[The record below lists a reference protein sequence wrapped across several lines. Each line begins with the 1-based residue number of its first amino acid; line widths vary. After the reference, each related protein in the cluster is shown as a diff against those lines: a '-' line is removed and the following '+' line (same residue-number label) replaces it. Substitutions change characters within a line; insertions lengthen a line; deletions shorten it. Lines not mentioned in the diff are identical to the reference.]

1 MKCGIVT
8 PIGPGHEKAYQSAVV
23 SIEIAA
29 RKSQGPFDAIELF
42 PVYDLKG
49 ELGRSKARNLG
60 VESAHAAGCD
70 WIFFLDAD
78 DLMFEEAFRSIT
90 DLVHAYDAIWGLICE
105 APHGR
110 LDAVQLRPNQLPPT
124 TSIHDLL
131 KVDPFLSIQMGVFVR
146 TAIAL
151 QNPFD
156 EAMDT
161 GEDFKFYLACWTKCR
176 CVKGKFILFVNVR
189 GNHSIGPRSADGVR
203 WRESVARQIQ
213 ETRNSLI
220 LSASTRAEGPD
231 ADMFNMFDI
240 KIIYNQE
247 NESSFEAA
255 LECQRSFRV
264 HGHNAD
270 LFNGVWRD
278 DSQQFLDET
287 GLRFN
292 NFDERYARLDAV
304 VGCFGS
310 HYNLWRRMTRPTV
323 ILEHDAR
330 LDIPP
335 VFEAFQNE
343 FYQIFRDKVIVVNL
357 GRPSYGNYAQ
367 QTKSGLYPLFSKGG
381 GYFPGTHAYAI
392 SPGGAAHLVTHAM
405 QHGALPADLFFNAK
419 TFTFLAE
426 LWPWPIRCDDTFTSV
441 QKIDGSLAK
450 HNYNKDFQII

>member
-8 PIGPGHEKAYQSAVV
+8 PIGPGHEGAYQSAVV

-60 VESAHAAGCD
+60 VERAHAAGCD

-124 TSIHDLL
+124 TSIYDLL

-161 GEDFKFYLACWTKCR
+161 GEDFKFYLACWTQCR

-189 GNHSIGPRSADGVR
+189 GNHSTGPRSANGLM
-203 WRESVARQIQ
+203 WRESVTRQIQ
-213 ETRNSLI
+213 ETRTHLVYSSSQFNQPAMKAFIIHNPEAPQSVELAERC
-220 LSASTRAEGPD
+220 LASCV
-231 ADMFNMFDI
+231 
-240 KIIYNQE
+240 
-247 NESSFEAA
+247 A
-255 LECQRSFRV
+255 LEQPAQLVAGVPKHAARKI
-264 HGHNAD
+264 ALD
-270 LFNGVWRD
+270 LGYNVNSYDYIETHQNRPLRD
-278 DSQQFLDET
+278 GQI
-287 GLRFN
+287 
-292 NFDERYARLDAV
+292 
-304 VGCFGS
+304 GCFLA
-310 HYNLWRRMTRPTV
+310 HREQWIRCIQLDQPII
-323 ILEHDAR
+323 ILEHDAILLER
-330 LDIPP
+330 LA
-335 VFEAFQNE
+335 EYKAFQHVLNL
-343 FYQIFRDKVIVVNL
+343 QRVVWDD
-357 GRPSYGNYAQ
+357 PAWPWHAKM
-367 QTKSGLYPLFSKGG
+367 QTLVDVAKARGDAKYLVL
-381 GYFPGTHAYAI
+381 PGTSAYAI
-392 SPGGAAHLVTHAM
+392 TP
-405 QHGALPADLFFNAK
+405 QGALLLLKSSMNMLPVDLYANK
-419 TFTFLAE
+419 SVVR
-426 LWPWPIRCDDTFTSV
+426 IDDHPNSIVSV
-441 QKIDGSLAK
+441 TNDFSLVAP
-450 HNYNKDFQII
+450 